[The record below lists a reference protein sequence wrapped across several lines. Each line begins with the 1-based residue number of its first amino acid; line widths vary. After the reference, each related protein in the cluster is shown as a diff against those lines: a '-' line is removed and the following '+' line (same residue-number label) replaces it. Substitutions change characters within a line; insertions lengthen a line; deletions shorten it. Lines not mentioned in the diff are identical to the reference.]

1 MTDRQDALSDRATQQ
16 FLRLLRHVHGYSHQ
30 IHQHGISG
38 RQMSIL
44 LRLANDGPA
53 TVGQMARF
61 LYRSKSTTSTT
72 LAALEKTGY
81 ITRTRSQ
88 RDQRVVTVD
97 ITSSGRE
104 AIARIP
110 VGGIPLLR
118 QEIRTL
124 SHEELQETIAAI
136 ERLMGLVGME
146 TE

>member
-1 MTDRQDALSDRATQQ
+1 MTDRQDILADRVTQQ

-30 IHQHGISG
+30 MQRHGLSG

-44 LRLANDGPA
+44 LRLAEGGPA
-53 TVGQMARF
+53 TVGQMARY

-88 RDQRVVTVD
+88 RDQRVVTVE
-97 ITSSGRE
+97 ITPAGLE

-110 VGGIPLLR
+110 IGGIPLLR
-118 QEIRTL
+118 QQIRTL
-124 SHEELQETIAAI
+124 SPQELEETIVAI
-136 ERLMGLVGME
+136 ERLMGLLGLS